1 MLQWP
6 SQHAGGLPE
15 KADIKLCSP
24 AFHAAASTVQSCS
37 YIAVTLSCP
46 STPHYTAPF
55 NSIVT
60 CSLKLEQGL
69 HMHSEAKIRGSV
81 EA

>member
-37 YIAVTLSCP
+37 YYRSNPVLSQHPSLHCP
-46 STPHYTAPF
+46 IQF
-55 NSIVT
+55 
-60 CSLKLEQGL
+60 
-69 HMHSEAKIRGSV
+69 HSDLFSETRAR
-81 EA
+81 AAYAQ